1 MANRRIVDGKT
12 TKQRL
17 DQELQRLKDTN
28 ESVTLADFARRA
40 RVSYAALT
48 HQYKTIADEVRRLRD
63 GTKPASGRSPATLPR
78 KRHPDLAEATT
89 LIEKLRH
96 QISDLTRDVSRLR
109 AERDQWQRQAHHLE
123 TVQDQN
129 ERLRGVVAA
138 LADGLTCEADQRM
151 MHRLLDD
158 LNVSDGA

>member
-1 MANRRIVDGKT
+1 MSNCRIIDGKT

-17 DQELQRLKDTN
+17 DQELERLRETN
-28 ESVTLADFARRA
+28 ETVTLAEFARRA

-48 HQYKTIADEVRRLRD
+48 HQYKTVADEVRRLRD
-63 GTKPASGRSPATLPR
+63 RTRPKHGRSSATLAR
-78 KRHPDLAEATT
+78 NQNAGLTEAIT
-89 LIEKLRH
+89 LVEKLRL
-96 QISDLTRDVSRLR
+96 QTTDLAREVSRLR